1 MHASATLSSIVQPP
15 TFCCGMR
22 RTLFSMYI
30 ARNHYRMGWRIWFG
44 KEVLHGNMPDRVYGG
59 HQAYLYPPPTAAQAP
74 IVSLKLNNKLNSGAT
89 TYIDSVNSIEWTPA
103 AAVFPAF
110 DRGLYFDGSTDNG
123 VLSNNTLKLFH
134 SFTMEAWVRVTHSRV
149 IR

>member
-1 MHASATLSSIVQPP
+1 MRVQRFLLSCSHRHFVAACDGHCSACTSPETTIGWDGAFGSGKKYCMETCP
-15 TFCCGMR
+15 TGYTEGTKPIC
-22 RTLFSMYI
+22 T
-30 ARNHYRMGWRIWFG
+30 
-44 KEVLHGNMPDRVYGG
+44 
-59 HQAYLYPPPTAAQAP
+59 PPTAAQAP